1 MLNNYLYDF
10 LSHAQ
15 LQIYIIRAK
24 LRNIRSS
31 FFLWYAQKQ
40 FLRAVVWA
48 FPFGSGFPLQSLTW
62 VKGISLSCTCTLAH
76 GLSRPGVRFRP
87 LRQAAWPKPDIGRK
101 DKRNTSVRAVTRGFG
116 CSPKP
121 PVPRPARKSSPAFVR
136 QPESDRA
143 PIYFSR
149 PYLLALGN
157 GRSRLSG
164 RLLFPAPGK

>member
-1 MLNNYLYDF
+1 MYDF

-15 LQIYIIRAK
+15 LQIYIIRTK

-31 FFLWYAQKQ
+31 FFQGMLKSSSAGGCLGVPLRVGLSAASPRYA
-40 FLRAVVWA
+40 V
-48 FPFGSGFPLQSLTW
+48 GFPLQSLTW
-62 VKGISLSCTCTLAH
+62 MKGLSLSCTCTLASVSDHFGRLH
-76 GLSRPGVRFRP
+76 GRSRTS
-87 LRQAAWPKPDIGRK
+87 GRK

-116 CSPKP
+116 CLPKL
-121 PVPRPARKSSPAFVR
+121 PVPPPARKSSPVFVR
-136 QPESDRA
+136 QPEPDRA